1 VGAEIGKSLFGK
13 VYLGTDKKT
22 GRKVAIKTS
31 KRSKLATKW
40 ESPEEEWRLM
50 RIATKK
56 KKEAAHLAGP
66 EHILSVLN
74 FVKTKQWMYT
84 VVEYCPRGDLF
95 ELISKVVNLE
105 EPMARA
111 LFRQLLLALK
121 HIHSYGIFHLDI
133 SLENLFLD
141 QQDVLRL
148 ADFGCARRW
157 AKSKRANFGKFRPG
171 KWQYMCPEIF
181 TWKPCYGEL
190 ADLWSAGVCL
200 FIMLTGKAP
209 FRVPSDDDLNFRRLY
224 YDCDF
229 SRCLISEA
237 AKDFLGKMLCH
248 PDERAKVDE
257 LLTHPWMF
265 QVFLPLSNSTSTS
278 TSTVS
283 SSSTSEGKVSKD
295 DKSSASPSPSITPS
309 DSPLISPSSS
319 PSTSNTQGP
328 SPD

>member
-1 VGAEIGKSLFGK
+1 
-13 VYLGTDKKT
+13 
-22 GRKVAIKTS
+22 
-31 KRSKLATKW
+31 
-40 ESPEEEWRLM
+40 
-50 RIATKK
+50 
-56 KKEAAHLAGP
+56 
-66 EHILSVLN
+66 
-74 FVKTKQWMYT
+74 
-84 VVEYCPRGDLF
+84 
-95 ELISKVVNLE
+95 
-105 EPMARA
+105 
-111 LFRQLLLALK
+111 
-121 HIHSYGIFHLDI
+121 
-133 SLENLFLD
+133 
-141 QQDVLRL
+141 
-148 ADFGCARRW
+148 
-157 AKSKRANFGKFRPG
+157 
-171 KWQYMCPEIF
+171 
-181 TWKPCYGEL
+181 
-190 ADLWSAGVCL
+190 
-200 FIMLTGKAP
+200 MLTGKAP